1 MFASSQGFGDV
12 ASSQTQAQTR
22 TRQEDK
28 QTCIPVTIRI
38 LQDAIQRHAESQQ
51 VLIHGVE
58 ASIVHLVG
66 VVEALVQ
73 TTTMLEFQL
82 NDASGRMKV
91 RFYTTGS
98 SAVEGL
104 ANGRYV
110 SVVGNLRTAPTGH
123 VSAMTVQASASADDV
138 SYHMIEVAHAAL
150 RLRNP
155 SATAALRTSAL
166 GVATAD
172 STATPVKPMGLALGA
187 SSVMSPTKLD
197 MPVSAAKETMPV
209 AMQTPAKVDLKTA
222 VVDVLKQ
229 VQETA
234 AEQGI
239 SISALVARL
248 APAHA
253 SSAKVTDVLAQLM
266 EEGDVFNTIDDEHF
280 SLI

>member
-12 ASSQTQAQTR
+12 APSQTQTQTR

-38 LQDAIQRHAESQQ
+38 LQDAIQRHAETQQ
-51 VLIHGVE
+51 VIIHGVE

-104 ANGRYV
+104 AVGRYV
-110 SVVGNLRTAPTGH
+110 SVVGNLRTAPTAH
-123 VSAMTVQASASADDV
+123 VSAMTVQASTTADDV
-138 SYHMIEVAHAAL
+138 SYHMVEVAHAAL

-155 SATAALRTSAL
+155 SATAGLRTSAL

-172 STATPVKPMGLALGA
+172 STATPVKPMGFGLGA
-187 SSVMSPTKLD
+187 GNAMSPAKLE
-197 MPVSAAKETMPV
+197 MPVSAAKEAMPV
-209 AMQTPAKVDLKTA
+209 SMQTPPKVDLKTA

-229 VQETA
+229 AQETA

-239 SISALVARL
+239 SISDLIVRL

-253 SSAKVTDVLAQLM
+253 TSDKVKDVLAQLV

-280 SLI
+280 SHI